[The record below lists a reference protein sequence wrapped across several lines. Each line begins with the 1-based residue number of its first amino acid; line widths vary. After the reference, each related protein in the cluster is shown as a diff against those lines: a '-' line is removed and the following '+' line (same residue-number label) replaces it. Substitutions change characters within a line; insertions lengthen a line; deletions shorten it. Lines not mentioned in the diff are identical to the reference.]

1 MNDKKPTTL
10 EFARVKELVEKLS
23 EHGIAWMVVELEQ
36 SLRDMESRLQKAEQR
51 ASQAETAAGDCKF
64 QNERLVD
71 RVKQAE
77 EALRELYDHVSTGGS
92 YCSNAHPTSCK
103 WMRKAWAL
111 SASTPTEQ

>member
-36 SLRDMESRLQKAEQR
+36 SLRDMESRLKEAEQR
-51 ASQAETAAGDCKF
+51 AVKSIELKWLAETRA
-64 QNERLVD
+64 
-71 RVKQAE
+71 KQAE
-77 EALRELYDHVSTGGS
+77 EALRKLYDHVSTGGS

-111 SASTPTEQ
+111 SASTPTEQYNEK